1 MIRGNRPAERLGR
14 TAVATVIFCGMSLML
29 LPLVL
34 IFWLSVT
41 SNEILSLPVEGYSLH
56 WFSEAFRQ
64 PQFLRGFLLSV
75 LVATFA
81 TISGLLVSVPAA
93 LVIVRRSFRGREAV
107 IQMLMSPLTVPAIV
121 IGAALYITVVEL
133 QIASGMPLVG
143 STFIFA
149 AGHVLLTIPWCV
161 RLLLASMEGMNRT
174 IEEAAASLGA
184 SPARIVWLVTLPLI
198 RPAIFAAGVFAFVVS
213 FGNLEV
219 SIFLSSPGQV
229 TLPVAVMQY
238 LEWKIDPTIAAVSV
252 LQVLFVGT
260 MLVISDRFV
269 NISRMV

>member
-1 MIRGNRPAERLGR
+1 MIRGRNPAERLGR
-14 TAVATVIFCGMSLML
+14 MAAATIIFCGMSIML

-41 SNEILSLPVEGYSLH
+41 SNEILTLPVEGYSLR

-64 PQFLRGFLLSV
+64 PQFLSGFLLSV
-75 LVATFA
+75 TVATFA
-81 TISGLLVSVPAA
+81 TIAGLIVSVPAA
-93 LVIVRRSFRGREAV
+93 LIIVRRRFWGREAL
-107 IQMLMSPLTVPAIV
+107 IQLLMSPLTVPAIV
-121 IGAALYITVVEL
+121 IGAALYITVVE
-133 QIASGMPLVG
+133 IEVASGVPLVG
-143 STFIFA
+143 STTIFA

-161 RLLLASMEGMNRT
+161 RLLLASMEGLNQS

-184 SPARIVWLVTLPLI
+184 SPASVVWRVTLPLI
-198 RPAIFAAGVFAFVVS
+198 RPAMFAAGVFAFVVS

-219 SIFLSSPGQV
+219 SIFLSGPGQV

-252 LQVLFVGT
+252 LQVLFVAA

>member
-1 MIRGNRPAERLGR
+1 MIRGRNPSERLGR
-14 TAVATVIFCGMSLML
+14 MAAAMIIFCGMSIML
-29 LPLVL
+29 LPLIL
-34 IFWLSVT
+34 ILWLSVT
-41 SNEILSLPVEGYSLH
+41 SNEILALPVEGYSFR

-64 PQFLRGFLLSV
+64 PQFLSGFLLSV
-75 LVATFA
+75 TVATFA
-81 TISGLLVSVPAA
+81 TVAGLIVSVPAA
-93 LVIVRRSFRGREAV
+93 LVIVRRRFWGREAL
-107 IQMLMSPLTVPAIV
+107 IQLLMSPLTVPAIV
-121 IGAALYITVVEL
+121 IGAALYITVVEVE
-133 QIASGMPLVG
+133 IASGVPLVG
-143 STFIFA
+143 STAIFA

-161 RLLLASMEGMNRT
+161 RLLLASMEGLNQS

-184 SPARIVWLVTLPLI
+184 SPASVIWRVTLPLI
-198 RPAIFAAGVFAFVVS
+198 RPAMFAAGVFAFVVS

-219 SIFLSSPGQV
+219 SIFLSGPGQV

-252 LQVLFVGT
+252 LQVLFVAV